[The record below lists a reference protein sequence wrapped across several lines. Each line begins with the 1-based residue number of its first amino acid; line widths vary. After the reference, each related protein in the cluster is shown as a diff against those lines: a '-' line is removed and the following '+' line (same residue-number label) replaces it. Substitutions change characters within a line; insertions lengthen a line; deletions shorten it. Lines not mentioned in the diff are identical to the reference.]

1 MGTVIRFPIERR
13 TARKSE
19 PLQPGETA
27 SIILLPV
34 VRIERWDQS
43 AKRRPREKT
52 SQVTNQ

>member
-13 TARKSE
+13 RARKTE

-34 VRIERWDQS
+34 VRIERWDES
-43 AKRRPREKT
+43 PKRRTREKT
-52 SQVTNQ
+52 PQLTNQ